1 MDSLDADGSL
11 KFLRYSDSST
21 RKKCGKNCRRTL
33 AGIAMQDLFKE
44 KSVAFD
50 SDNPISSSSVLRAG
64 LRLNNPDRSGFA
76 EDSCSSA
83 LDSFSVGGICKNL
96 KSPDSIA
103 CGLLNSPIGLAD
115 LSPKGAGRSIT
126 VTDFGKARL
135 STFDN
140 TSRHRCVSP
149 KKINIAIVGGGGM
162 GVNLALLL
170 SNISTEFTK
179 RCLSSGDMVHIVVTI
194 FERNNTLLNGSAS
207 ETAFMLHRGG
217 YEYSLHKETMST
229 CRMAGDLYVKM
240 FPGLFPPTKSGS
252 VNFLIN
258 NDTSKPLTAD
268 MQKETREKA
277 KNIVDAAYGTPKDNC
292 LKSVS
297 YDEIDNKT
305 IEEMGSGK
313 IISGI
318 KSSRDIS
325 IDVLKN
331 DINLKKEIER
341 RENIKVKTSY
351 KVERV
356 ESRFDKSGANKY
368 TVIGEDGEPYENVF
382 DHVVMAAWCG
392 TEEILNTPE
401 LGRDLNPVE
410 NLDHNASDAFPRIKE
425 SRAIALYAGNMR
437 RVKSTHTL
445 VGGNLIHKLSSKLAA
460 GCGCEEGASYPRKG
474 KRHIPLRDAHAHGQR
489 IFDRLNANFS
499 DKYYGKLV
507 YIGTKIQETLIPNY
521 NREERAFVP
530 PMVDKDGR
538 IIAIPSKL
546 TYSASLAVLTLN
558 VIFEQMLKIEGVF
571 SGSNQDLIKKMMGEV
586 SGIARNDCVYT
597 GVKLPEYLKLR
608 MKY

>member
-1 MDSLDADGSL
+1 G
-11 KFLRYSDSST
+11 
-21 RKKCGKNCRRTL
+21 
-33 AGIAMQDLFKE
+33 
-44 KSVAFD
+44 V
-50 SDNPISSSSVLRAG
+50 
-64 LRLNNPDRSGFA
+64 
-76 EDSCSSA
+76 
-83 LDSFSVGGICKNL
+83 
-96 KSPDSIA
+96 
-103 CGLLNSPIGLAD
+103 
-115 LSPKGAGRSIT
+115 
-126 VTDFGKARL
+126 
-135 STFDN
+135 
-140 TSRHRCVSP
+140 
-149 KKINIAIVGGGGM
+149 

-179 RCLSSGDMVHIVVTI
+179 RCRSSVDKVHIVVTI

-217 YEYSLHKETMST
+217 YEYSLHAETMST

-240 FPGLFPPTKSGS
+240 FPDLFPPTKSGS
-252 VNFLIN
+252 TNFLIN
-258 NDTSKPLTAD
+258 SDTSKPLTAD
-268 MQKETREKA
+268 TQKETRDKA
-277 KNIVDAAYGTPKDNC
+277 KNIVDAAYGTPEDNR

-297 YDEIDNKT
+297 FDEIDNKT
-305 IEEMGSGK
+305 IEEMGAGK

-325 IDVLKN
+325 RDVLKN
-331 DINLKKEIER
+331 NINLKNEVKR
-341 RENIKVKTSY
+341 RGNIKVKTNY
-351 KVERV
+351 KVKCV
-356 ESRFDKSGANKY
+356 KSSVDRSGPKKY
-368 TVIGEDGEPYENVF
+368 IVIGEDGEPYENVF

-425 SRAIALYAGNMR
+425 SRAIALYTGNMR

-445 VGGNLIHKLSSKLAA
+445 VGGNLIHKLSGKLAA
-460 GCGCEEGASYPRKG
+460 GCGCEEGASYPLKG
-474 KRHIPLRDAHAHGQR
+474 KRDIPLRDAHVHGWK
-489 IFDRLNANFS
+489 IFNRLNANFS
-499 DKYYGKLV
+499 NKYHGNLV
-507 YIGTKIQETLIPNY
+507 YIGTKIQETLIPSY

-558 VIFEQMLKIEGVF
+558 VIFEQMLEVKDVLSASHRGLIE
-571 SGSNQDLIKKMMGEV
+571 KMMGEV

-597 GVKLPEYLKLR
+597 GIKLPEYLKLK
-608 MKY
+608 MKSIVSKNEILRESLLFMGSFILNKKGVKLRENIMKKLNEKTVRKSRKLIKLRKQVVLRYPFNVRHLR